1 VVDLRGGVA
10 PQSGG
15 TAEGSTKPS
24 TAANFPATGPIAT
37 AFSANPFALAM
48 GWLASNFALD
58 IQLQALEGERR
69 ARVVSRPSL
78 MTLDNQPATIASGTK
93 FPIISVT
100 SVGGAPQASI
110 TFQDVTTR
118 LQVTPRVVPDT
129 QKLLLGIAVKRE
141 TVQGTVSAGT
151 LTAPIVNTRNTVT
164 QAEIPDGGTLV
175 LGGLREDFDQ
185 NENQGV
191 PWLKKIPVL
200 GWLFKNDLIEAQRRE
215 LVVFLT
221 AKVADAS
228 GRAAVTPAELP
239 VGPQGPPPP
248 GPTGQLA
255 PPKPAAAL
263 ASAPAAEAPI
273 RLPVPAGGSDR

>member
-1 VVDLRGGVA
+1 
-10 PQSGG
+10 
-15 TAEGSTKPS
+15 
-24 TAANFPATGPIAT
+24 
-37 AFSANPFALAM
+37 
-48 GWLASNFALD
+48 
-58 IQLQALEGERR
+58 
-69 ARVVSRPSL
+69 